1 MASLKSRGRKS
12 FVWMNSSDGA
22 WRRFLERMAAMFPD
36 RIKKITHRLEVV
48 RGGVLNSSRFFE
60 RQKGQGTYAEML
72 EQLFQTAKK
81 KAGFTDE
88 PGDPSPSTFTRPV
101 PRQASLF

>member
-1 MASLKSRGRKS
+1 MT
-12 FVWMNSSDGA
+12 
-22 WRRFLERMAAMFPD
+22 AMFPD
-36 RIKKITHRLEVV
+36 RIKKITHRLEAV